1 MDPAGIPSG
10 DDAKTDGDI
19 VFYSR
24 DGGKVTV
31 SKERWRESLPEY
43 FEEVSGKPD
52 EIYKLIV
59 LSLQDGLCAE
69 CLGPVK
75 NLFEIDPDR
84 ERAANILGV
93 VFLENGMLD
102 DAEAVLKA
110 YLDREG
116 PSGVVM
122 TNLAKVYEAKGEERK
137 AYRTLWNALL
147 ADPNQDNALAWWYS
161 IHSGEREKERLDDS
175 LVRLAEIPGSWRP
188 VAYLAVRSFEEGEVS
203 NALLIMEKVLEMA
216 KDEPDALK
224 IVSGELAQ
232 RGYVREALNM
242 VYPVYDE
249 KSMAMRLVST
259 L

>member
-1 MDPAGIPSG
+1 
-10 DDAKTDGDI
+10 
-19 VFYSR
+19 
-24 DGGKVTV
+24 
-31 SKERWRESLPEY
+31 
-43 FEEVSGKPD
+43 
-52 EIYKLIV
+52 
-59 LSLQDGLCAE
+59 
-69 CLGPVK
+69 VK

-161 IHSGEREKERLDDS
+161 IHSGEREKSAR
-175 LVRLAEIPGSWRP
+175 
-188 VAYLAVRSFEEGEVS
+188 
-203 NALLIMEKVLEMA
+203 
-216 KDEPDALK
+216 
-224 IVSGELAQ
+224 
-232 RGYVREALNM
+232 
-242 VYPVYDE
+242 
-249 KSMAMRLVST
+249 
-259 L
+259 